1 METRAYSELYL
12 NEAKR
17 HLGTATD
24 YLVNVCGFSADSVGR
39 IYAESPTVALFG
51 RGDPGIVAGMS
62 GIELGQRL
70 FLETRAGADAPPPVR
85 AYGKSPQ
92 YWSGWALA
100 HFQWHWCKTFKW
112 IFARTSMSAIVAK
125 YSVYH
130 EMDISRFLE
139 DFMRELVAENVES
152 NLRRLRRASGLSQS
166 GLARASGVNI
176 RNIQLYEQGVQDI
189 NKASASTLAAIARV
203 LSCSIENLM
212 E

>member
-1 METRAYSELYL
+1 METRAYSEVYV

-24 YLVNVCGFSADSVGR
+24 YLVNVCGFPADGVGR
-39 IYAESPTVALFG
+39 IYAESPTVARFG

-70 FLETRAGADAPPPVR
+70 FRETRAGEDAPPPVR
-85 AYGKSPQ
+85 DDGKSPQ

-100 HFQWHWCKTFKW
+100 HFQWHWCKIFRW
-112 IFARTSMSAIVAK
+112 IFARTTMSDVVAK
-125 YSVYH
+125 YRVYH

-139 DFMRELVAENVES
+139 DFMREIAAVEVEP
-152 NLRRLRRASGLSQS
+152 NLRRLRRAAGLSQT
-166 GLARASGVNI
+166 GLARAAGVNV
-176 RNIQLYEQGVQDI
+176 RNIQLYEQRVQDI
-189 NKASASTLAAIARV
+189 NKASASALAAIART
-203 LSCSIENLM
+203 LSCSIEDLM